1 MEPKRITVEELKR
14 RMDAGERLA
23 ILDNRAQEAW
33 EKSAVQIPGSLRVPP
48 DELEKHLQEIPQGAA
63 IVTYCT

>member
-1 MEPKRITVEELKR
+1 
-14 RMDAGERLA
+14 MDSGERLA

-33 EKSAVQIPGSLRVPP
+33 EKSDVQIPASLRVPP
-48 DELEKHLQEIPQGAA
+48 DEVDKHLQEIPKDAA

>member
-14 RMDAGERLA
+14 RMDSGERLA

-33 EKSAVQIPGSLRVPP
+33 EKSDVQIPGSLRVPP
-48 DELEKHLQEIPQGAA
+48 DEAGKHLQEIPQGAA

>member
-14 RMDAGERLA
+14 RIDSGERLA

-33 EKSAVQIPGSLRVPP
+33 EKSDVQIPGSLRVPA
-48 DELEKHLQEIPQGAA
+48 DALGERVEDIPHGAA
-63 IVTYCT
+63 IITYCT